1 MSHQTVRYLPY
12 SRSDVSRE
20 AWKIE
25 DPELEELDFRRQQRT
40 VEPNGKKNPPK
51 IKIKK
56 FVKLIHQP
64 YSSNRLTNFE
74 YMTGNKN
81 KNCTV

>member
-1 MSHQTVRYLPY
+1 MSHRTVRYLPY

-25 DPELEELDFRRQQRT
+25 DPELEDLDFRRQQRT
-40 VEPNGKKNPPK
+40 VEPNGKNPPK

-56 FVKLIHQP
+56 FVKLIHHP

-81 KNCTV
+81 ENCTV

>member
-1 MSHQTVRYLPY
+1 MGEQVCRGICL

-25 DPELEELDFRRQQRT
+25 DPELEDLDFHRQQRT

-56 FVKLIHQP
+56 FVTLIHHP

-81 KNCTV
+81 ENCTV